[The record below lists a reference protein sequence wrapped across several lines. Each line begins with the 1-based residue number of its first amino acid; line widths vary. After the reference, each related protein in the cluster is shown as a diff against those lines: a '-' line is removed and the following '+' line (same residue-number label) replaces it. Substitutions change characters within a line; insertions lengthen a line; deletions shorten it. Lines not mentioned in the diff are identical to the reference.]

1 MVPGAILSMGY
12 GFVEYKTK
20 KSALNA
26 IKKLQVF
33 EILREATFTLYQIA
47 FRRGAKKHLSDT
59 ECTTFRSS
67 AKQHLSVAVIPMK
80 IAFLKG
86 TR

>member
-33 EILREATFTLYQIA
+33 EILRDYGYIYTVPDSF
-47 FRRGAKKHLSDT
+47 
-59 ECTTFRSS
+59 
-67 AKQHLSVAVIPMK
+67 P
-80 IAFLKG
+80 
-86 TR
+86 